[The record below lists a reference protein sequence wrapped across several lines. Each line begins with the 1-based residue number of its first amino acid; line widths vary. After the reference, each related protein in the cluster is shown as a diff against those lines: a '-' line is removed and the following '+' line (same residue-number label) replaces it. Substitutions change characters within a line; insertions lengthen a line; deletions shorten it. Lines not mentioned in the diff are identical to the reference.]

1 MIKQLLS
8 FAAIAAAVSFGA
20 NADTLDLSLSDLN
33 AGWDSSYDAATKT
46 ITYDDAW
53 KGRGWWLGGVDY
65 SKYDEVVVEFE
76 PVSFDVKLV
85 VEYGGDP
92 KPASSDAMAPAGKTK
107 AVVELNPEYKNNVS
121 QIYIQNSAKGTLT
134 LTAAYLQN
142 AAVFDPTAPV
152 VLWTGDQALDWWANA
167 IKIPVSDFKAAR
179 PQVGDELAVTYTVPD
194 GGGALKLQLLEAGW
208 SQHIL
213 PGFEKTEGYSTE
225 HGTVHFEQSG
235 TFKMPLIAADVTDLT
250 DAAANQAL
258 MLVGE
263 NFTVSKVELLRKGES
278 GVENIV
284 AEADANAPV
293 NVYNIAGQQVRANV
307 APAEA
312 VEGLAPGFYIVGNK
326 KVLVK

>member
-8 FAAIAAAVSFGA
+8 FAAITAAVSFGA
-20 NADTLDLSLSDLN
+20 NADTLDLSLSDLGS
-33 AGWDSSYDAATKT
+33 GWGSSYDAATKT
-46 ITYDDAW
+46 ITYESAW
-53 KGRGWWLGGVDY
+53 SGKGWWLDGADY
-65 SKYDEVVVEFE
+65 SKYEQVVVEFE
-76 PVSFDVKLV
+76 PVTFDVKLV
-85 VEYGGDP
+85 VEYNGDP
-92 KPASSDAMAPAGKTK
+92 KPTSSEAMAPAGKSK
-107 AVVELNPEYKNNVS
+107 VIADLDPEHKNDVQ
-121 QIYIQNSAKGTLT
+121 QIYLQNSAVGSLT

-142 AAVFDPTAPV
+142 AEAFDPTAPV

-179 PQVGDELAVTYTVPD
+179 PQVGDELAVTYTVTGD
-194 GGGALKLQLLEAGW
+194 GGSLKLQLLEAGW
-208 SQHIL
+208 AQHIL
-213 PGFEKTEGYSTE
+213 PGFEQVEGYQSQY
-225 HGTVHFEQSG
+225 GTVFFGQSG
-235 TFKMPLIAADVTDLT
+235 TFKMPLVAADVTDLT
-250 DAAANQAL
+250 DATANQAL

-263 NFTVSKVELLRKGES
+263 NFTVTKVELLRKGES